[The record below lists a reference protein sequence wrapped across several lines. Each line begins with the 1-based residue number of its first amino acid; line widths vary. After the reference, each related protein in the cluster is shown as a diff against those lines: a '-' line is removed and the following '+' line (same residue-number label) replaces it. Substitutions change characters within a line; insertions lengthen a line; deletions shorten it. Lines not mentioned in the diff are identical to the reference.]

1 MKRIIALI
9 LAVFCLSSMCVF
21 AETAEKTASVDENFS
36 TLTLDDERYEA
47 FDFSV
52 SGKAD
57 FSELNCTFDLTATQK
72 ETVEKIDA
80 EINHQGNIISA
91 TYTFK
96 NGSVLST
103 YYLHEDFFEEYDTVN
118 SDGWNLCE
126 IDFIYPE
133 NNILNFT
140 KDKLLGE
147 SYNLSMA
154 EDEIANW
161 FDVVAVSGDK
171 SFRVTKGI
179 LIDTDEEY
187 YYLDFKSAGITY
199 SDFDVEN
206 YDHLPVY
213 RITDPEVKEQI
224 DKAIDEYYD
233 DGFGFLNDD
242 KTTKKVS
249 DIVLVIIFLILP
261 FAVFVLFFI
270 LALRSKT
277 KYKKLFR
284 TIYILALILTL
295 IFVVLA
301 IIL

>member
-57 FSELNCTFDLTATQK
+57 FSELNCTFNLTDTQK

-80 EINHQGNIISA
+80 QINEQGNVISA
-91 TYTFK
+91 VYTFK

-206 YDHLPVY
+206 YDYLPVY

-249 DIVLVIIFLILP
+249 DIVLAIIFLILP

>member
-1 MKRIIALI
+1 MKRIIAII

-21 AETAEKTASVDENFS
+21 AETAGRTASVDENFS
-36 TLTLDDERYEA
+36 TFTLDNERYEA

-52 SGKAD
+52 SGKAV
-57 FSELNCTFDLTATQK
+57 FSELNCTFNLTDTQR

-80 EINHQGNIISA
+80 EINDKGNIINA

-96 NGSVLST
+96 NGSILST
-103 YYLHEDFFEEYDTVN
+103 YYLHEDFLEEYNTVK
-118 SDGWNLCE
+118 SDDWNLCE

-133 NNILNFT
+133 NNILNIT

-147 SYNLSMA
+147 SYNMFIA
-154 EDEIANW
+154 EVDINNW
-161 FDVVAVSGDK
+161 FDVDAVSGDK

-187 YYLDFKSAGITY
+187 YYLDFKTAGITY
-199 SDFDVEN
+199 SDFDLEK

-213 RITDPEVKEQI
+213 KITDPQFKEQI
-224 DKAIDEYYD
+224 DNAIEEYYAD
-233 DGFGFLNDD
+233 DYGFLDDD

-261 FAVFVLFFI
+261 FAVFVLFFV

-277 KYKKLFR
+277 KYRKFFR
-284 TIYILALILTL
+284 TIYILSLILPL
-295 IFVVLA
+295 VFIILA

>member
-1 MKRIIALI
+1 MKKIIAII

-21 AETAEKTASVDENFS
+21 AETGERVVQVDENFLS
-36 TLTLDDERYEA
+36 LTLDGERYES
-47 FDFSV
+47 FDFAV
-52 SGKAD
+52 SGKTD
-57 FSELNCTFDLTATQK
+57 FTELNCTFNLTDTQN
-72 ETVEKIDA
+72 ETVKGIDA
-80 EINHQGNIISA
+80 QINEQGNIISA

-96 NGSVLST
+96 NGSVLSA
-103 YYLHEDFFEEYDTVN
+103 YYLHEDFLEEYDTVN

-161 FDVVAVSGDK
+161 FDVDAVSVDK

>member
-21 AETAEKTASVDENFS
+21 AETAGKTASVDENFS
-36 TLTLDDERYEA
+36 TFTLDNERYEA

-57 FSELNCTFDLTATQK
+57 FSELNCTFNLTDTQK

-80 EINHQGNIISA
+80 QINEQGNVISA
-91 TYTFK
+91 VYTFK

-206 YDHLPVY
+206 YDYLPVY

>member
-21 AETAEKTASVDENFS
+21 AETAGKTASVDENFS
-36 TLTLDDERYEA
+36 TFTLDNERYEA

-96 NGSVLST
+96 NGSILST
-103 YYLHEDFFEEYDTVN
+103 YYLHEDFLEEYNTVK
-118 SDGWNLCE
+118 SDDWNLCE

-133 NNILNFT
+133 DNTLSIS

-147 SYNLSMA
+147 SYNLFMA
-154 EDEIANW
+154 EVDIDNW
-161 FDVVAVSGDK
+161 FDVDAVSKDK

-187 YYLDFKSAGITY
+187 YYLDFKTAGITY
-199 SDFDVEN
+199 SDLDLEK

-213 RITDPEVKEQI
+213 KITDTEVKKQI
-224 DKAIDEYYD
+224 DEAIYEFYAD
-233 DGFGFLNDD
+233 DYGFLNDD
-242 KTTKKVS
+242 KTTGKIS
-249 DIVLVIIFLILP
+249 DIVLVTIFLILP
-261 FAVFVLFFI
+261 FAVFVLFFV

-277 KYKKLFR
+277 KYKKFFR

-295 IFVVLA
+295 VFIILA

>member
-57 FSELNCTFDLTATQK
+57 FSELNCTFNLTDTQK

-80 EINHQGNIISA
+80 QINEQGNVISA
-91 TYTFK
+91 VYTFK

-161 FDVVAVSGDK
+161 FDVDAVSGDK

-179 LIDTDEEY
+179 LIDTDKEY

>member
-1 MKRIIALI
+1 MKKIIAII

-21 AETAEKTASVDENFS
+21 AETGERVVQVDENFLS
-36 TLTLDDERYEA
+36 LTLDGERYES
-47 FDFSV
+47 FDFAV
-52 SGKAD
+52 SGKTD
-57 FSELNCTFDLTATQK
+57 FTELNCTFNLTDTQN
-72 ETVEKIDA
+72 ETVKGIDA
-80 EINHQGNIISA
+80 QINEQGNIISA

-96 NGSVLST
+96 NGSVLSA
-103 YYLHEDFFEEYDTVN
+103 YYLHEDFLEEYDTVN

-161 FDVVAVSGDK
+161 FDVDAVSGDK

-187 YYLDFKSAGITY
+187 YYLDFESAGITY
-199 SDFDVEN
+199 ADLDFEN
-206 YDHLPVY
+206 YDNLLVY
-213 RITDPEVKEQI
+213 KITDANVKKQI
-224 DKAIDEYYD
+224 DEAIARFYAEDY
-233 DGFGFLNDD
+233 GFLNDG
-242 KTTKKVS
+242 KTTKKIS
-249 DIVLVIIFLILP
+249 DIVLMIIFLILP

-270 LALRSKT
+270 LALGSKT

>member
-1 MKRIIALI
+1 MKKIIALI
-9 LAVFCLSSMCVF
+9 LAVFCLSSICVF
-21 AETAEKTASVDENFS
+21 AETAENVAYVNENFS
-36 TLTLDDERYEA
+36 TLTLNGERYET
-47 FDFSV
+47 FDSATLRT
-52 SGKAD
+52 SE
-57 FSELNCTFDLTATQK
+57 FSEFKCTFDLTDTQK
-72 ETVEKIDA
+72 ETVERIYTQVNEK
-80 EINHQGNIISA
+80 GNIITA
-91 TYTFK
+91 EYTFK

>member
-57 FSELNCTFDLTATQK
+57 FSELNCTFNLTDTQK

-80 EINHQGNIISA
+80 QINEQGNVISA
-91 TYTFK
+91 VYTFK

-161 FDVVAVSGDK
+161 FDVDAVSGDK

-179 LIDTDEEY
+179 LIDTDKEY

-206 YDHLPVY
+206 YDYLPVY

-249 DIVLVIIFLILP
+249 DIVLAIIFLILP

>member
-1 MKRIIALI
+1 MKRIIAII

-21 AETAEKTASVDENFS
+21 AETAGRTASVDENFS
-36 TLTLDDERYEA
+36 TFTLDNERYEA

-52 SGKAD
+52 SGKAV
-57 FSELNCTFDLTATQK
+57 FSELNCTFNLTDTQR

-80 EINHQGNIISA
+80 EINDKGNIINA

-96 NGSVLST
+96 NGSILST
-103 YYLHEDFFEEYDTVN
+103 YYLHEDFLEEYNTVK
-118 SDGWNLCE
+118 SDDWNLCE

-133 NNILNFT
+133 NNILNIT

-147 SYNLSMA
+147 SYNMFIA
-154 EDEIANW
+154 EVDINNW
-161 FDVVAVSGDK
+161 FDVDAVSGDK

-187 YYLDFKSAGITY
+187 YYLDFKTAGITY
-199 SDFDVEN
+199 SDFDLEK

-213 RITDPEVKEQI
+213 KITDPQFKEQI
-224 DKAIDEYYD
+224 DNAIEEYYATD
-233 DGFGFLNDD
+233 YGFLNDD

-277 KYKKLFR
+277 KYKKFFR

-295 IFVVLA
+295 IFVILA

>member
-1 MKRIIALI
+1 MKKIIAII

-21 AETAEKTASVDENFS
+21 AETGERVVQVDENFLS
-36 TLTLDDERYEA
+36 LTLDGERYES
-47 FDFSV
+47 FDFAV
-52 SGKAD
+52 SGKTD
-57 FSELNCTFDLTATQK
+57 FTELNCTFNLTDTQK

-80 EINHQGNIISA
+80 QINEQGNVISA
-91 TYTFK
+91 VYTFK

-161 FDVVAVSGDK
+161 CDVVAVSGDK

>member
-1 MKRIIALI
+1 MKKIIALI

-21 AETAEKTASVDENFS
+21 AETAEKTASVNENFS
-36 TLTLDDERYEA
+36 TFTLDNERYEA

-52 SGKAD
+52 SGEAD
-57 FSELNCTFDLTATQK
+57 FSELNCTFDLTDNQK
-72 ETVEKIDA
+72 ETVEDVYA
-80 EINHQGNIISA
+80 EINDQGNIISA
-91 TYTFK
+91 TYNFK
-96 NGSVLST
+96 NGSILST
-103 YYLHEDFFEEYDTVN
+103 YYLHEDFLEEYNTVK
-118 SDGWNLCE
+118 SDNWNLCE

-133 NNILNFT
+133 NNILNT
-140 KDKLLGE
+140 SKDKLLGE
-147 SYNLSMA
+147 SYNMFTA
-154 EDEIANW
+154 ELVIDNW
-161 FDVVAVSGDK
+161 FDVYAVSGDK

-187 YYLDFKSAGITY
+187 YYLDFKTAGITY
-199 SDFDVEN
+199 SDFDLEK

-213 RITDPEVKEQI
+213 KITDSEFKEQI
-224 DKAIDEYYD
+224 DDAIAEYYAD
-233 DGFGFLNDD
+233 DYGFLDDD

-261 FAVFVLFFI
+261 FAVFVMFFI

-295 IFVVLA
+295 VFIILA

>member
-57 FSELNCTFDLTATQK
+57 FSELNCTFNLTDTQK

-80 EINHQGNIISA
+80 QINEQGNVISA
-91 TYTFK
+91 VYTFK

-161 FDVVAVSGDK
+161 FDVDAVSGDK

>member
-1 MKRIIALI
+1 MKKIIAII

-21 AETAEKTASVDENFS
+21 AETGERVVQVDENFLS
-36 TLTLDDERYEA
+36 LTLDGERYES

-57 FSELNCTFDLTATQK
+57 FSELNCTFNLTDTQN
-72 ETVEKIDA
+72 ETVKGIDA
-80 EINHQGNIISA
+80 QINEQGNIISA

-96 NGSVLST
+96 NGSVLSA
-103 YYLHEDFFEEYDTVN
+103 YYLHEEFLEEYDTVN

-126 IDFIYPE
+126 IDFIYPDDNE
-133 NNILNFT
+133 LSIT
-140 KDKLLGE
+140 RDKLLGE
-147 SYNLSMA
+147 SYNMSMD

-161 FDVVAVSGDK
+161 FDVDAVSGDK

-187 YYLDFKSAGITY
+187 YYLDFESAGITY
-199 SDFDVEN
+199 ADLDFEN
-206 YDHLPVY
+206 YDNLLVY
-213 RITDPEVKEQI
+213 KITDANVKKQI
-224 DKAIDEYYD
+224 DEAIARFYAEDY
-233 DGFGFLNDD
+233 GFLNDG
-242 KTTKKVS
+242 KTTKKIS
-249 DIVLVIIFLILP
+249 DIVLMIIFLILP

-270 LALRSKT
+270 LALGSKT
-277 KYKKLFR
+277 KYKKFFR

-295 IFVVLA
+295 IFIILA

>member
-57 FSELNCTFDLTATQK
+57 FSELNCTFNLTDTQK

-80 EINHQGNIISA
+80 QINEQGNVISA
-91 TYTFK
+91 VYTFK

-187 YYLDFKSAGITY
+187 Y
-199 SDFDVEN
+199 
-206 YDHLPVY
+206 
-213 RITDPEVKEQI
+213 
-224 DKAIDEYYD
+224 
-233 DGFGFLNDD
+233 
-242 KTTKKVS
+242 
-249 DIVLVIIFLILP
+249 
-261 FAVFVLFFI
+261 
-270 LALRSKT
+270 
-277 KYKKLFR
+277 
-284 TIYILALILTL
+284 
-295 IFVVLA
+295 
-301 IIL
+301 

>member
-1 MKRIIALI
+1 MKKIIALI

-21 AETAEKTASVDENFS
+21 AETGKRVAQTDENFS
-36 TLTLDDERYEA
+36 TLILDGERYES

-57 FSELNCTFDLTATQK
+57 FIELDCTFNLTDNQK
-72 ETVEKIDA
+72 ETVKDVYA
-80 EINHQGNIISA
+80 EINDQGNIISA

-96 NGSVLST
+96 NGSVLSS
-103 YYLHEDFFEEYDTVN
+103 YYLHEDYLEEYNTVK
-118 SDGWNLCE
+118 SDNWNLCE
-126 IDFIYPE
+126 IDFIYPDG
-133 NNILNFT
+133 NKLNIT
-140 KDKLLGE
+140 RDKLFGE
-147 SYNLSMA
+147 SYNLFMA
-154 EDEIANW
+154 EVDIENW
-161 FDVVAVSGDK
+161 FDVFAVSKDN
-171 SFRVTKGI
+171 SFSVTKGI

-187 YYLDFKSAGITY
+187 YYLDFKTAGITY
-199 SDFDVEN
+199 SDFDIESYAN
-206 YDHLPVY
+206 LSVY
-213 RITDPEVKEQI
+213 KITDSEFKEQI
-224 DKAIDEYYD
+224 DDAIAEYYAD
-233 DGFGFLNDD
+233 DYGFLDDD

-284 TIYILALILTL
+284 TIYILALLLTL
-295 IFVVLA
+295 VFIILA